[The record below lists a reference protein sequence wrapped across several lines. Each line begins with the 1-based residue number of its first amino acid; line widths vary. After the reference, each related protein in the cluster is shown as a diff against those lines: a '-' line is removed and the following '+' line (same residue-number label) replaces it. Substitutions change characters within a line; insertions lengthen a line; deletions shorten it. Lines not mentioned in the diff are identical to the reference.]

1 MTVGEFIEKL
11 SKYDGD
17 ENIRCLIEMG
27 HLRTTLYCENGD
39 FGLFRNEEGNLI
51 LDVSGGVDFEDE

>member
-1 MTVGEFIEKL
+1 MTVEELRERL

-17 ENIRCLIEMG
+17 ENITCFIEMG
-27 HLRTTLYCENGD
+27 QHRTTLYCEDGD

-51 LDVSGGVDFEDE
+51 LDVSGDVDFED

>member
-1 MTVGEFIEKL
+1 MTVGEFIETL

-17 ENIRCLIEMG
+17 ENIKCLIEMG
-27 HLRTTLYCENGD
+27 QHRTTLYCEDGD

-51 LDVSGGVDFEDE
+51 LDVSGDVDFED

>member
-17 ENIRCLIEMG
+17 EKIRCLIEMG
-27 HLRTTLYCENGD
+27 QFRSTLYCEDGD

-51 LDVSGGVDFEDE
+51 LDVSGDVDFED

>member
-1 MTVGEFIEKL
+1 MTVEELRERL

-17 ENIRCLIEMG
+17 EKIRCLIEMG
-27 HLRTTLYCENGD
+27 QHRTTLYCEDGD

-51 LDVSGGVDFEDE
+51 LDVSGDVDFED

>member
-1 MTVGEFIEKL
+1 MTVGELKEKL
-11 SKYDGD
+11 SKYDDD

-27 HLRTTLYCENGD
+27 QHRTSMYCENGD

-51 LDVSGGVDFEDE
+51 LDVSGDVDFED

>member
-1 MTVGEFIEKL
+1 MTVGELRDRL

-27 HLRTTLYCENGD
+27 QHRTTLYCEDGD

-51 LDVSGGVDFEDE
+51 LDVSGDVDFED